1 METPTIKTLTLSRM
15 DSPLG
20 QLLLVTDAADRAC
33 ALDFAD
39 RRAHLRRSLRSWFAD
54 AEIVDGEPP
63 AAIAGPLQAW
73 FDGDLAALDPIATAP
88 AGDEFQRRVWS
99 ALRRIP
105 VGSTTSYG
113 QLARDLGFDDPRAA
127 IDVGA
132 ANAANPV
139 AIIVPCHRVIAS
151 NGDLRGYAGGLDRK
165 RWLLAHEALAAALAT
180 PSGANLPLVG
190 MTIPP
195 ALLAPRT
202 GTAGQT
208 R

>member
-1 METPTIKTLTLSRM
+1 METTTIKTLTLSRI

-39 RRAHLRRSLRSWFAD
+39 CRAHLRRSLRSWFAD

-73 FDGDLAALDPIATAP
+73 FDGDLAVLDPIVTAP

-165 RWLLAHEALAAALAT
+165 RWLLAHEAPAAALAT
-180 PSGANLPLVG
+180 PSGANLPLAG
-190 MTIPP
+190 MTIPQ
-195 ALLAPRT
+195 ALPAPRT
-202 GTAGQT
+202 DTAGQT